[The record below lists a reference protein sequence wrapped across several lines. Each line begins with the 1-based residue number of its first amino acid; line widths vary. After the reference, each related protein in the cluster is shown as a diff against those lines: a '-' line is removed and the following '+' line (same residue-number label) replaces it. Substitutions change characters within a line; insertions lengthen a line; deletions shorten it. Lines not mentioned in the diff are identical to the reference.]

1 MATIGEKQPQ
11 QQPSHRPDEIMSNV
25 DDSFTTNASI
35 VVVTTMEHNND
46 KDDNNQQQQDQ
57 QQESRSQSLNN
68 ITPSFSFLDN
78 ESSLQETADFD
89 FDFEIP
95 LRWYKRV
102 WTFVLCI
109 GGIFDILAYAEPI
122 LRSYA
127 FCRDSINDVTDDSSN
142 SIIGNL
148 TTAIGFNGSD
158 MKKLER
164 TLLDTLENDVSSHQ
178 SWGCSVWITFLN
190 RLNDYNVVISFSFSL
205 LWFKYSHAKAREEY
219 YNATIKK
226 DRIQLLSSEE
236 EEEAIKKKKKKEKKI
251 NPRYIFY
258 RRILLRVVLLPVGF
272 YIILYH
278 FMKGLISG
286 KWLVRELL
294 IAPVNNTVFLTIKD
308 PNEYVIYEIS
318 KERAKMSTICAIL
331 HYLYHVYLAA
341 TIFVRA
347 KLGEYFKNS
356 AIPQLRRTLVTNG
369 FRNPR
374 KLIRQLVL
382 LLKYIR
388 WTKYIIPLIGKL
400 NKLRGGVVSTIRKR
414 RQYSIAKKQKLI
426 YKFLWKKKSPAEKE
440 QDAAILIQRVWRA
453 YQNQMYH
460 RVVAIFSTKDKRL
473 TSAMK
478 IQLAFRR
485 MALKSRC
492 QLLGK
497 RRELHRLERERIASP
512 KNLNED
518 ERRRLY
524 ELQDTF
530 MTEANKTINKRLL
543 MRPNT
548 KLAVRWNYLFIVCI
562 LYEFSHVAL
571 RPWLQ
576 LPKTKNKKKEDNKV
590 KYISM
595 REFVAT
601 SLTPTRVSETPECGY
616 LFQKQSWIQRLF
628 HHQYGAGYHDDP
640 HHQHNNTI
648 PWMCAEP
655 IVTYRDSFRDI
666 IVLTFS
672 PHPISQ
678 WEQCQVRK
686 STLIDRLNHL
696 FHNKNK
702 TNKKPP
708 PWYCSNP
715 YVTIHNYYRSIWNF
729 VIDETKIVIS
739 IVCFLDVFVK
749 FFTGEID
756 ATTGEL
762 RPRPFFRRWIIPG
775 LLFQLLVNPAIGT
788 FSTIFFQIT
797 DGIVVIGPVRAARW
811 CIAVVVP
818 IVYALRF
825 LIIRALQE
833 AESDKQLVQYG
844 MMLWE
849 YSY

>member
-1 MATIGEKQPQ
+1 MATATVDRSDETISDAVTSS
-11 QQPSHRPDEIMSNV
+11 PSSSPS
-25 DDSFTTNASI
+25 SSSSI
-35 VVVTTMEHNND
+35 VVVTTMEDNNND
-46 KDDNNQQQQDQ
+46 KDGNNTQ
-57 QQESRSQSLNN
+57 QQEESRPQSLN
-68 ITPSFSFLDN
+68 ITRSFSYLDN
-78 ESSLQETADFD
+78 ETADFD

-102 WTFVLCI
+102 WTFVLCV
-109 GGIFDILAYAEPI
+109 GGIFDILAFIEPI
-122 LRSYA
+122 LRSYG
-127 FCRDSINDVTDDSSN
+127 FCSTTTPDDNNDNGGVIDNAITGGINTVT
-142 SIIGNL
+142 
-148 TTAIGFNGSD
+148 AAVGFNGSD
-158 MKKLER
+158 IKELER
-164 TLLDTLENDVSSHQ
+164 VFLDTLEIDIPLQQ
-178 SWGCSVWITFLN
+178 SWCCSVWITFLN
-190 RLNDYNVVISFSFSL
+190 RLNDYNLVISFTFSL
-205 LWFKYSHAKAREEY
+205 LWFKYSHSKAREEY
-219 YNATIKK
+219 YKATIQK
-226 DRIQLLSSEE
+226 DRIELLSSEE
-236 EEEAIKKKKKKEKKI
+236 EEEEEEAMKKKKKL

-294 IAPVNNTVFLTIKD
+294 IVPVNNTVLLTVKG

-318 KERAKMSTICAIL
+318 KERAKMSTICTIL
-331 HYLYHVYLAA
+331 QYLYHVYLAA

-356 AIPQLRRTLVTNG
+356 AIPQLRRKLVTNG

-374 KLIRQLVL
+374 KLIRQFITV
-382 LLKYIR
+382 LKYIR
-388 WTKYIIPLIGKL
+388 WTKYIVPLIGKL

-414 RQYSIAKKQKLI
+414 RQYAIAKKQKLI
-426 YKFLWKKKSPAEKE
+426 YKNLWKKKSPAEKE
-440 QDAAILIQRVWRA
+440 EDAAILIQRVWRA
-453 YQNQMYH
+453 YQNHMYN
-460 RVVAIFSTKDKRL
+460 RVVAIFSTRDKRL
-473 TSAMK
+473 ISAMK

-485 MALKSRC
+485 MALKGRC
-492 QLLGK
+492 QLSRK

-512 KNLNED
+512 KKLNED

-524 ELQDTF
+524 ELQDEF
-530 MTEANKTINKRLL
+530 MTEAKNTINKRLL

-548 KLAVRWNYLFIVCI
+548 KLAVAWNYLFIVCI

-571 RPWLQ
+571 HPWLQ
-576 LPKTKNKKKEDNKV
+576 LPKTKKKDDNKV
-590 KYISM
+590 EYISM

-601 SLTPTRVSETPECGY
+601 SLIPTKVSETPECNY
-616 LFQKQSWIQRLF
+616 LFQKQSRIQRLF
-628 HHQYGAGYHDDP
+628 HHEYGAGYHGDP
-640 HHQHNNTI
+640 SHQHHNDII

-655 IVTYRDSFRDI
+655 IATWRDGFRDI
-666 IVLTFS
+666 VALSLS

-678 WEQCQVRK
+678 WEQCQVKK
-686 STLIDRLNHL
+686 STLIDRLIPS

-708 PWYCSNP
+708 PWYCSKP
-715 YVTIHNYYRSIWNF
+715 YVSIHNYYRLLWNF

-749 FFTGEID
+749 FFTGEIN
-756 ATTGEL
+756 AKTGEL
-762 RPRPFFRRWIIPG
+762 RSRPFFRRWIIPG

-788 FSTIFFQIT
+788 FSTVFFQIT
-797 DGIVVIGPVRAARW
+797 DGIIVIGPVRVVRW

-818 IVYALRF
+818 IAYGLRF
-825 LIIRALQE
+825 LIIKALQE
-833 AESDKQLVQYG
+833 AESDKQLVQCG